1 MVRVSVVVLMVD
13 VIGAD
18 LVGQAGLIQGRQ
30 GFVKLNVFLHLCSPT
45 PRFQMNVVVSDAA
58 MPLRRFFLF

>member
-45 PRFQMNVVVSDAA
+45 PRFQMNVLLLFVK
-58 MPLRRFFLF
+58 RCREHYFLF